1 MNDWFTIE
9 KIDNTTFA
17 ISKYKHWEEL
27 HLYLLLG
34 SDKALIPL

>member
-1 MNDWFTIE
+1 MNDWFAIE

-34 SDKALIPL
+34 SDKALILL